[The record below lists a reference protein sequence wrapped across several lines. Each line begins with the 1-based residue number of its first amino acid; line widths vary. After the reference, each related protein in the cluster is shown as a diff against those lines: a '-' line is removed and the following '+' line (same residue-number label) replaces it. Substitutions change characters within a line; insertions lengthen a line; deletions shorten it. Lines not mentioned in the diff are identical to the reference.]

1 MDVSRRRL
9 LAGLGGASAVALAG
23 CTGGSPGRT
32 STAVFVTNERDEET
46 RVTLR
51 IYRLPPGAA
60 ASETASTETAGAET
74 TGTGTS
80 TRTASPG
87 PDDLEQVYFERATL
101 APDGGFA
108 VAGEDVP
115 NADLR
120 LRVVTTNGPEG
131 SYNWDRIDELSS
143 IDIRIEAST
152 VQFVELD

>member
-9 LAGLGGASAVALAG
+9 LAGLGGVSAVALAG

-60 ASETASTETAGAET
+60 DTETAGTETAGTET
-74 TGTGTS
+74 TGTQ
-80 TRTASPG
+80 TASPA

-101 APDGGFA
+101 APDSGFA

-131 SYNWDRIDELSS
+131 SYDWDRIDELSS

>member
-9 LAGLGGASAVALAG
+9 LAGLGGASTVALAG

-60 ASETASTETAGAET
+60 ASETASTET
-74 TGTGTS
+74 TGTETS
-80 TRTASPG
+80 TQTASPD

-101 APDGGFA
+101 APDDGFA
-108 VAGEDVP
+108 VDGEDVP

-131 SYNWDRIDELSS
+131 SYNWDRVDELSS
-143 IDIRIEAST
+143 IDIRIDASG